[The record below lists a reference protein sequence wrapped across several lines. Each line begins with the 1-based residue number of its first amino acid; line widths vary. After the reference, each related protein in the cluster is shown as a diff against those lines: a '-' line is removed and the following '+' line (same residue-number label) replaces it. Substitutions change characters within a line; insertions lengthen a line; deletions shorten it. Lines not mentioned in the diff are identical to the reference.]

1 MMLLVLIALLVRWGP
16 AALEVNDVLEGRARW
31 CVIHGD
37 NADVLPVL
45 PDKSAAHVIT
55 DPPYSE
61 HVHGKQRRMLRGSG
75 GRQAAGQAAGRGL
88 VGPASLGFEALSAEL
103 RAFEAGEFAR
113 LVTRW
118 VLAFTNAEGQSAWEE
133 DLEAAGLRHIRV
145 GAWVKLA
152 AQPQLTGDRPGVG
165 FEAIEIAHTMAR
177 CRWNGG
183 GHHAVWT
190 HAIATDRNGY
200 GDRMHTTQ
208 KPVPLMLELVEDFTD
223 PDEIIL
229 DPFAGSGTT
238 GVACLRLGRRFI
250 GIEKDAKYAAVA
262 RERLAAESQGL
273 SLRDARAGQVPL
285 FPAEA
290 IDKPELRGPENLG
303 HCALC
308 HGPEL
313 ACREKCINDNG
324 PESFG
329 GSDYP

>member
-37 NADVLPVL
+37 NADVLPML
-45 PDKSAAHVIT
+45 PDKSVAHVIA

-61 HVHGKQRRMLRGSG
+61 RVHKAARRGAMVPEPGKGE
-75 GRQAAGQAAGRGL
+75 AAFFRNTD
-88 VGPASLGFEALSAEL
+88 LGFAHLSPEL
-103 RAFEAGEFAR
+103 RASIASEVGR
-113 LVTRW
+113 LSLRW
-118 VLAFTNAEGQSAWEE
+118 SLIFCDVEGATAWATDIQACGTNYV
-133 DLEAAGLRHIRV
+133 RT
-145 GAWVKLA
+145 GAWIK
-152 AQPQLTGDRPGVG
+152 QGCTPQFTGDRPATG
-165 FEAIEIAHTMAR
+165 FEAVVIGHRSKAGR
-177 CRWNGG
+177 YRWNGG
-183 GHHAVWT
+183 GSHAVWT
-190 HAIATDRNGY
+190 HPIVLDRGGVGNE
-200 GDRMHTTQ
+200 RVHTTQ
-208 KPVPLMLELVEDFTD
+208 KPISLMLELVELFTD
-223 PDEIIL
+223 PNEIIL

-250 GIEKDAKYAAVA
+250 GIEKDAKYAAIA